1 MQVWIT
7 YFKSKYCFINLCFSH
22 VCLFVSVCV
31 VCMCVCVCVCVWFY
45 WVIIQNKRQ
54 NIFLSV
60 HHGQKHLKN
69 LALPKAV
76 PFFCSVSNWKV
87 LLPET
92 STSTETFLPVVSFLE
107 HWGWTLA
114 RFRACLSLCWW
125 TNRSRCAYYVS
136 LPCSNPIISS
146 HRRRPV
152 KMFAKGQ
159 SLFSVYNINFH

>member
-31 VCMCVCVCVCVWFY
+31 CVCVVLLGH
-45 WVIIQNKRQ
+45 NTRQ
-54 NIFLSV
+54 KAKYISFSPSWSKAFEKSCPSPASALFL
-60 HHGQKHLKN
+60 L
-69 LALPKAV
+69 
-76 PFFCSVSNWKV
+76 VSNWKV

-125 TNRSRCAYYVS
+125 TNRSRCAFYVS

-159 SLFSVYNINFH
+159 SLFSVYNVNFH